1 MFMERYGLSEK
12 TKEELIDIILRKDG
26 TEKKMGKRLRAN
38 AIALTK
44 EKSNKEKLIRACN
57 LLSIILLVLMISITI
72 VLFF

>member
-1 MFMERYGLSEK
+1 MERYGLSEK
-12 TKEELIDIILRKDG
+12 PKEELIDIILRKDG

-44 EKSNKEKLIRACN
+44 EKSDKEKLIRACN

-72 VLFF
+72 VLFFK

>member
-1 MFMERYGLSEK
+1 MERYGLSEK

>member
-1 MFMERYGLSEK
+1 MERYGLSEK

-44 EKSNKEKLIRACN
+44 ENSNKEKLIRACN